1 MNKKMVKLSDGREVE
16 VDVDENG
23 NWCYVN
29 WDAIKS
35 MTEEEAAEAYG
46 GLLETFTGRKA
57 AD

>member
-1 MNKKMVKLSDGREVE
+1 MVKLSDGREVE